1 MLLARAL
8 ITIAVSLHVT
18 GCDSEAPPPRE
29 PAPEDETPRDAATD
43 SGDDTAGSWDA
54 MCLCDGAIA
63 VDAAMVR
70 CAELDEAGCERA
82 SDECETIHAA
92 LLDEDAGRSER
103 MFAACLPEDHECGDG
118 DAGSCAR
125 HALSGDVYLFFT
137 TCVPPGWERIDY
149 NICNP
154 V

>member
-8 ITIAVSLHVT
+8 ITIAVLVHVT
-18 GCDSEAPPPRE
+18 GCASEDPPPRE
-29 PAPEDETPRDAATD
+29 PAPEAETPRDAATD
-43 SGDDTAGSWDA
+43 SGDDNAGWDA

-118 DAGSCAR
+118 DVGSCAR
-125 HALSGDVYLFFT
+125 HALSGDLYLFFT

-149 NICNP
+149 DVCNP
-154 V
+154 D